1 MKLVRTLLVLAV
13 IAYAGWLAWP
23 LVTPFFEGAP
33 FDVALERALGL
44 LEAGGGLSSTAL
56 WVGAVLLYLIAAVML
71 GAGNPRAAV
80 AYFLGFL
87 ADAVLR
93 LAIDRSG
100 SDGPAEASIQADT
113 YGGGGDLARRST
125 EAMAP
130 TGLPLDPTWL
140 ILGVLLVVGILVVIV
155 SRRRTRRRAPGQF
168 AG

>member
-23 LVTPFFEGAP
+23 FLTPFFEGAP
-33 FDVALERALGL
+33 FDVALERARGL
-44 LEAGGGLSSTAL
+44 IEAGGGLSGATL
-56 WVGAVLLYLIAAVML
+56 WVGAVLLYLIAAILL

-100 SDGPAEASIQADT
+100 GGGPAEASIQADT
-113 YGGGGDLARRST
+113 YAGGGDLARRST

-140 ILGVLLVVGILVVIV
+140 VLGALLVVGLLVVAV
-155 SRRRTRRRAPGQF
+155 SRRRTRRREPGQF

>member
-1 MKLVRTLLVLAV
+1 MKIVRTLLVLAV
-13 IAYAGWLAWP
+13 IAYSGWLAWP
-23 LVTPFFEGAP
+23 VLTPFFEGAP
-33 FDVALERALGL
+33 LDVAWERARGL
-44 LEAGGGLSSTAL
+44 IEAGGGLSGAAL

-100 SDGPAEASIQADT
+100 GGPAEASIQADT
-113 YGGGGDLARRST
+113 YGGGGELAQRSA
-125 EAMAP
+125 EAVAP
-130 TGLPLDPTWL
+130 TGLPVDPTWL
-140 ILGVLLVVGILVVIV
+140 ILGVLLLIGVLVVVV
-155 SRRRTRRRAPGQF
+155 SQRRGRRRQPGQF

>member
-1 MKLVRTLLVLAV
+1 MKIVRTLLVLAV

-23 LVTPFFEGAP
+23 VLTPFFEGAP
-33 FDVALERALGL
+33 FDVALERARGL
-44 LEAGGGLSSTAL
+44 IEAGSGLSGAAL

-93 LAIDRSG
+93 LAIDRAG
-100 SDGPAEASIQADT
+100 GDPADASIQSDT
-113 YGGGGDLARRST
+113 YGGGELSQRSA
-125 EAMAP
+125 EAVAP
-130 TGLPLDPTWL
+130 AGLPVDPTWL
-140 ILGVLLVVGILVVIV
+140 ILGVLLVIGVLVVIV
-155 SRRRTRRRAPGQF
+155 SQRRGRRRQPGQF

>member
-1 MKLVRTLLVLAV
+1 MKFVRILLVLAV

-23 LVTPFFEGAP
+23 FLTPFFEGAP
-33 FDVALERALGL
+33 FDVALERARGL
-44 LEAGGGLSSTAL
+44 IEAGAGVSGAAL

-100 SDGPAEASIQADT
+100 GAGPAEASLQADS
-113 YGGGGDLARRST
+113 YAGGELAQRSA

-130 TGLPLDPTWL
+130 TGPPIDPTWL
-140 ILGVLLVVGILVVIV
+140 ILGVLLVVGLIIVAV
-155 SRRRTRRRAPGQF
+155 SRRRGRRRLPGQF